1 MENPEIQKRT
11 RRSQIIN
18 VKINFFINIIWLP
31 KGAFLYLYKLKNKI
45 IMEIIFSSFW
55 VFIGILILI
64 VVIGDIIVDII
75 KALKN
80 KL

>member
-1 MENPEIQKRT
+1 
-11 RRSQIIN
+11 
-18 VKINFFINIIWLP
+18 
-31 KGAFLYLYKLKNKI
+31 
-45 IMEIIFSSFW
+45 MEIIFSSFW

-64 VVIGDIIVDII
+64 VVVGDIIVDII